1 MQFNNLVLITV
12 CLSLNIAG
20 NAIEKE
26 IYTQLTL
33 TSFIQRLLSKRC
45 ASFFG
50 KNDKFLLISR
60 ERGCSGF
67 MDVGTPDEK
76 PPLILKNV
84 LSYDEIK
91 VKIKL
96 K

>member
-1 MQFNNLVLITV
+1 M
-12 CLSLNIAG
+12 
-20 NAIEKE
+20 
-26 IYTQLTL
+26 
-33 TSFIQRLLSKRC
+33 QRLLSQRC

-50 KNDKFLLISR
+50 KNDKFLLLSR

-76 PPLILKNV
+76 PPLVLRNV

-91 VKIKL
+91 VSSKRN
-96 K
+96 